1 MAFFLHFFDYVFQLL
16 LIVPRS
22 LILLDNGVQGVPH
35 VMRDRGVDQRE
46 VRIILLQLT
55 VKNDMGLIN
64 QLDHEVLLRHIFLY
78 LEVLVSLL
86 TRVHFALRDSLE
98 DNKVQGFLAD

>member
-86 TRVHFALRDSLE
+86 TWVHFTLRDSLE